1 MNKFNGETYG
11 NFNLPVRKMKKIYI
25 FMVFYL
31 MVNFN
36 MGSVRGPVNVKTIF
50 HFSPGLCQYTNQ
62 VQQSQ
67 PQQ

>member
-11 NFNLPVRKMKKIYI
+11 NFHLPVHKMKKYMNV

-36 MGSVRGPVNVKTIF
+36 MGSIHGSVNV
-50 HFSPGLCQYTNQ
+50 
-62 VQQSQ
+62 
-67 PQQ
+67 